1 MIEIPKPM
9 KEMVDVK
16 EEDGKIKKKLLE
28 IANTHKCCVLGF
40 IASYRPAKVTPTKF
54 ERAEVGLSEEF
65 GIEQAILDIKEK
77 FSDINKCF
85 VLLNSPGGLVDS
97 SYKIAYLLRKSFDD
111 ITIFIPHMAL
121 SGGTLIALSGNII
134 VMGPMSQLSP
144 LDVQLATE
152 NYQFSTKSVL
162 SAFWRAENYFSKV
175 DVEDAPYPWK
185 SFADQLNPI
194 LFEECSA
201 FLQTMKEYTKK
212 ILIMGMFSKQEEKAE
227 EISTKLVYEFP
238 THSYVINPEE
248 AEKLGLK
255 VVSYKNYLKE
265 WNVFREWLA
274 IYAPQST
281 DKHFIRYVV
290 PKETKNETNII

>member
-16 EEDGKIKKKLLE
+16 EEDGKIKEKLLE
-28 IANTHKCCVLGF
+28 IAVSNKCCILGF

-65 GIEQAILDIKEK
+65 GIEQAILDVKEK
-77 FSDINKCF
+77 FSNIDKCF

-97 SYKIAYLLRKSFDD
+97 SYKIAYLLRKSFND

-121 SGGTLIALSGNII
+121 SGGTLIALSGNTI

-144 LDVQLATE
+144 LDVQLTSE
-152 NYQFSTKSVL
+152 DYQFSTKSVL
-162 SAFWRAENYFSKV
+162 NAFWRSENYFSKI
-175 DVEDAPYPWK
+175 DIEDAPYPWK

-201 FLQTMKEYTKK
+201 LLQTMKEYTKK
-212 ILIMGMFSKQEEKAE
+212 ILMMGMFSKNEEKAE
-227 EISTKLVYEFP
+227 EISEKLVYEFL
-238 THSYVINPEE
+238 THNYVINFEE
-248 AEKLGLK
+248 AKKLGLK
-255 VVSYKNYLKE
+255 VKYYKDFLRE

-274 IYAPQST
+274 LYAPKST
-281 DKHFIRYVV
+281 DKHFIRYII
-290 PKETKNETNII
+290 PEKEDKNAI